1 MGLPVWKPLLEADD
15 PRRAIVDMPQ
25 GFLGDV
31 TAASYEDDPLDEFA
45 ALFAAKFMDTPVEK
59 NGWWK
64 GLQVRP
70 NRPPTQR
77 TW

>member
-1 MGLPVWKPLLEADD
+1 
-15 PRRAIVDMPQ
+15 MPQ